1 MKTRNS
7 RREGLIL
14 LIVLGMLSL
23 FSLLAISFMV
33 ITSQSR
39 RSNAGRANRD
49 FRGTAPE
56 KLLDSAM
63 RVALRGTTDGS
74 SFLRGQGLLAD
85 LHGVAE
91 APIRVRVRSTIWG
104 VSSNS
109 LPPNQAQAYSNP
121 ITHNA
126 AERPLLLGN
135 RFLRIPVVSSGRAA
149 VAEVPRDDIDFPST
163 GNPNPITNPQFDLP
177 LEHDAWTSRIATFLS
192 GPLQG
197 ESFRIV
203 RYIGY
208 EPTTDGTAPSLQQSY
223 SITIDL
229 QDASR
234 RLATIGS
241 NTRSIEEWAIQTPPG
256 GGAAK
261 RGLFLCYGNVPNAGN
276 VRLAG
281 GYEIL
286 INAIPLNSHGIGING
301 NFNNSGGVSAPDPI
315 APIGSPLD
323 NALASVDANLRSMP
337 AALQPNRNAPNTP
350 PLSAVGD
357 ADEDYDAAD
366 FQNWYLSHRYAG
378 TTNSAGIIPSFHRAA
393 LINYI
398 VNAKDPRTYE
408 NGELYAAVTRI
419 LRAAGRPLSV
429 RAIDRSASNP
439 VTGGPLEVFTN
450 PDFTGSNGGQF
461 TLNDERSTQLDCV
474 WESLTNW
481 QDPNNPRGVTAF
493 LDWVRWLTK
502 GPWDVDSDGDGVYD
516 AIWTD
521 PNLPLTTS
529 REGKLLKVLVS
540 YQIESLDSR
549 LDLNA
554 AGNLTQTVAPAA
566 YGQLTN
572 DSYAVG
578 RDVQLAQGVGRG
590 PAEVSLRHLFGA
602 SGANNYRTFLESR
615 YQGQMPNGSGVLV
628 GETLPGVI
636 GNDVR
641 SQLDQREIRPASLH
655 SLLPALPADSG
666 GRISLGLDR
675 MGNPLMVNAGP
686 FTLPPFAGRPAV
698 TLNDIFNDHYE
709 TSLLSGGHGDNLF
722 TIAEWE
728 RMLRPN
734 DWDRSTLPR
743 RLNQVFDA
751 PRAVTPRSRHL
762 RYTPAGVS
770 RNTVQQSHS
779 MYELVRDMFA
789 FNPPEDVD
797 GTAFTTPLSFNAY
810 RELFPLEFHQGQG
823 LNINRPLGNG
833 VDDDAD
839 GNIDE
844 TDEALRDGIDND
856 GDGDIDELDERI
868 WSAFQQRT
876 YTSIAGNAPV
886 AIALA
891 ESPIPGKIILGG
903 IPYDRG
909 IFDGN
914 LDPTFE
920 ALANA
925 ALSGGAADSDNDGQA
940 DVDTLRY
947 HFGTQSR
954 QLLARN
960 LYSLAMLILPDDLY
974 LSNVPN
980 TSPVTGHERARRIA
994 QWAVNVVDFR
1004 DADSA
1009 MTRFPYDPDPFT
1021 PDPTTGA
1028 YWLPNPAAG
1037 HVVWGME
1044 QPDAV
1049 LTESLA
1055 THDLRVDDT
1064 TDDSTGNDLA
1074 GGDPHKDQV
1083 RMPEGSAFLEVL
1095 ALRTTSAA
1103 ADTSTPGVSN
1113 SLYSLNGTNRELNLS
1128 SLSPPIDI
1136 TPSGGGAAV
1145 TTRYPVFRVAISEP
1159 HPDPVD
1165 METPLAIQDPTNVE
1179 STSGRIKRPIRTY
1192 QQSEF
1197 PNQSGLVWD
1206 TSNVGNTPLAATA
1219 DSPHEIDRVLIFA
1232 PWSSDIGIPGLPSGM
1247 SSAAIAGRVYSNY
1260 NAGGTDVT
1268 LQGGEYLVVGPREIT
1283 YFGSRSGGGHS
1294 HQPNPHRIALSDSD
1308 GGSTPA
1314 VVADWATVYGTDP
1327 TTTTTNQRV
1336 DKRAPTRLVKS
1347 MIAGQPAP
1355 WAEAVPMQSYLR
1367 PNYIGFNVSAPY
1379 ANSYYR
1385 PPTDQLDSTDMGP
1398 DSVTGAPGFG
1408 AANMPADAYYDYG
1421 TLGGTVGTSVPDEPF
1436 DGRSGRPLSSSPPN
1450 GNEQWPYQD
1459 GMSMQPEPGTVQ
1471 NWCTA
1476 YLQRLADP
1484 DRPWHRD
1491 LNPYITLDWI
1501 PIDLTVFSGE
1511 DDFTMPA
1518 GREYQF
1524 ATRQKTGSMALTAGG
1539 YQPLT
1544 AMDTLRTFLSY
1555 DTTELADSIP
1565 VASSNAHF
1573 DVELPMDWATGGA
1586 PTTARPTLNGTTPN
1600 HVATLGYLNST
1611 FRLSGESGGTSVA
1624 GFLGAP
1630 SEAPAA
1636 LFWLDRQYTNPHEM
1650 AWAPLSAPGQLM
1662 QEFSAPATSTTTGA
1676 YADAQAPNDYTHL
1689 PNFFRAVPTQTGAA
1703 TVNQLAAATLFD
1715 LVETPSPWIDA
1726 QEFVP
1731 PADIAFTASPGNV
1744 MQQAVNYIFEP
1755 LRAPYNRLSRF
1766 TEPGRVNINDISE
1779 PAVWQGIMWNA
1790 IPPAA
1795 RSQIAANP
1803 TFWNELQISRAG
1815 YTPGSAPGVLGL
1827 TANPFLD
1834 ANSPSQFGGV
1844 FKSSFAAGMV
1854 PATRNMQALDGIARD
1869 ASGQLERPVN
1879 VTLMRSDTSSAA
1891 LFRPDYSTF
1900 SLAAKQPLM
1909 DYLPF
1914 TRLSNLVTTRSN
1926 VFSVRVTIGMFEFN
1940 SATGLG
1946 REYGLDDGT
1955 AQRHSAYYVIDRSIP
1970 VGYQEGLDLNTDNCV
1985 LMRRVIE

>member
-1 MKTRNS
+1 MKTKHS

-33 ITSQSR
+33 ISSQSR
-39 RSNAGRANRD
+39 TANAGRANRD

-91 APIRVRVRSTIWG
+91 APVRVRVRSTIWG
-104 VSSNS
+104 VTSNN
-109 LPPNQAQAYSNP
+109 LPPIQPQAYSNS
-121 ITHNA
+121 ITHNV
-126 AERPLLLGN
+126 AERPLLLAN
-135 RFLRIPVVSSGRAA
+135 RFLRIPIVSNSRAA
-149 VAEVPRDDIDFPST
+149 GAEVPRDDIDFPT
-163 GNPNPITNPQFDLP
+163 TANPNPTIDPQLDLP
-177 LEHDAWTSRIATFLS
+177 FEHDAWTSRVATFLS

-261 RGLFLCYGNVPNAGN
+261 LGLYLCYGTVPASGS
-276 VRLAG
+276 VPLSG

-286 INAIPLNSHGIGING
+286 VNAVPLNSHGIGING
-301 NFNNSGGVSAPDPI
+301 NLNNPGGVSVPDPI
-315 APIGSPLD
+315 APAGSPLD
-323 NALASVDANLRSMP
+323 NALSSADANLRNMP
-337 AALQPNRNAPNTP
+337 AALQPNRNIPNTP
-350 PLSAVGD
+350 PLPAIGD
-357 ADEDYDAAD
+357 VDEDYDAAD
-366 FQNWYLSHRYAG
+366 YQNWYLSHRHSG
-378 TTNSAGIIPSFHRAA
+378 VSNSAGIIPSFHRAA

-398 VNAKDPRTYE
+398 VNAKPPANYE
-408 NGELYAAVTRI
+408 DGDLYAAVTRI

-429 RAIDRSASNP
+429 RVDDQSVGLTIN
-439 VTGGPLEVFTN
+439 VN
-450 PDFTGSNGGQF
+450 PDFSGSNGGQF
-461 TLNDERSTQLDCV
+461 NLDDERSTQLDCT
-474 WESLTNW
+474 WESLTSW
-481 QDPNNPRGVTAF
+481 QDPGNPRGVTAF
-493 LDWVRWLTK
+493 VDWVRWLTK

-516 AIWTD
+516 SIWTD

-554 AGNLTQTVAPAA
+554 TGNLTQTVAPAA

-572 DSYAVG
+572 SSYAVG
-578 RDVQLAQGVGRG
+578 ANVQLAQGMGRG
-590 PAEVSLRHLFGA
+590 PAEVSLRHLFGT

-628 GETLPGVI
+628 GEALPGVV

-641 SQLDQREIRPASLH
+641 SQLNQREIRPTSLH
-655 SLLPALPADSG
+655 SLLPALPADSS
-666 GRISLGLDR
+666 GRIALGMDR
-675 MGNPLMVNAGP
+675 MGNPLMVNSGP

-698 TLNDIFNDHYE
+698 ALNDIFNDHYE
-709 TSLLSGGHGDNLF
+709 TSLLSGARGDNLF

-728 RMLRPN
+728 RVLRPN

-770 RNTVQQSHS
+770 RRTGQQSHS
-779 MYELVRDMFA
+779 MFELVRDMFA
-789 FNPPEDVD
+789 FNPPEDVG

-823 LNINRPLGNG
+823 FNINRPLGNG
-833 VDDDAD
+833 VDDDGD

-844 TDEALRDGIDND
+844 TDEALGDGIDND
-856 GDGDIDELDERI
+856 GDGFIDELDERI
-868 WSAFQQRT
+868 VWSAFQQRT
-876 YTSIAGNAPV
+876 YTSISGNTPV
-886 AIALA
+886 AIAQA
-891 ESPIPGKIILGG
+891 ESPIPGKVDIGG
-903 IPYDRG
+903 TLYDRG

-925 ALSGGAADSDNDGQA
+925 ARTGGAADSDSDGQA

-947 HFGTQSR
+947 HFGAQSR

-974 LSNVPN
+974 LSNVDN
-980 TSPVTGHERARRIA
+980 ATAVTGYERARRIA

-1021 PDPTTGA
+1021 QKPGG

-1064 TDDSTGNDLA
+1064 TDDSTGNDIA

-1103 ADTSTPGVSN
+1103 TDTSTPGVSN

-1136 TPSGGGAAV
+1136 TPSGGGTAV

-1159 HPDPVD
+1159 HGDPATD
-1165 METPLAIQDPTNVE
+1165 MGTPLALQSPASASQRQT
-1179 STSGRIKRPIRTY
+1179 TTY
-1192 QQSEF
+1192 QLSEF

-1206 TSNVGNTPLAATA
+1206 TTNISNAPLAAAA
-1219 DSPHEIDRVLIFA
+1219 DSPYEIDRVLIFA
-1232 PWSSDIGIPGLPSGM
+1232 PWSSNVGIPGLPSTL
-1247 SSAAIAGRVYSNY
+1247 SPAAIAGRVYSNY
-1260 NAGGTDVT
+1260 NAGGADVT

-1294 HQPNPHRIALSDSD
+1294 HQPNPHRIALSDSN

-1314 VVADWATVYGTDP
+1314 VVNQWTTAYGTDP
-1327 TTTTTNQRV
+1327 TTMTTNQRV

-1355 WAEAVPMQSYLR
+1355 WAEAVPMQSYFR
-1367 PNYIGFNVSAPY
+1367 TNYIGFNVSAPY
-1379 ANSYYR
+1379 GNSYYR
-1385 PPTDQLDSTDMGP
+1385 APTDQLDSTDMGP

-1408 AANMPADAYYDYG
+1408 TANMPADAYYDYG

-1436 DGRSGRPLSSSPPN
+1436 DGVGNRPLSSSTSN
-1450 GNEQWPYQD
+1450 THQWLYRD
-1459 GMSMQPEPGTVQ
+1459 GGMQPEPGTAQ

-1484 DRPWHRD
+1484 ERPWHRD

-1511 DDFTMPA
+1511 DSFTMPG
-1518 GREYQF
+1518 GRDYQF

-1539 YQPLT
+1539 YQPLS
-1544 AMDTLRTFLSY
+1544 AMDTLRTFHSY

-1565 VASSNAHF
+1565 LTTSMAHF
-1573 DVELPMDWATGGA
+1573 DVELPMDWATGGV
-1586 PTTARPTLNGTTPN
+1586 PSTARPTINGTAPN

-1611 FRLSGESGGTSVA
+1611 FRLSGETSGTSIA
-1624 GFLGAP
+1624 GFVGAP
-1630 SEAPAA
+1630 SEAPAG

-1662 QEFSAPATSTTTGA
+1662 QEFSAPLTSATTGA
-1676 YADAQAPNDYTHL
+1676 FADEQAPNDYAHL

-1703 TVNQLAAATLFD
+1703 TENQLAAATLFD
-1715 LVETPSPWIDA
+1715 LIETQSPWIDA
-1726 QEFVP
+1726 EEFVP

-1779 PAVWQGIMWNA
+1779 PSVWQGVMWNGL
-1790 IPPAA
+1790 PLAA
-1795 RSQIAANP
+1795 RNQIVSNP
-1803 TFWNELQISRAG
+1803 TFWNELQVSRAG
-1815 YTPGSAPGVLGL
+1815 YTPGAAPGVLGL

-1854 PATRNMQALDGIARD
+1854 PLTRNIQALDGIARD
-1869 ASGQLERPVN
+1869 ASGQLERPGN
-1879 VTLMRSDTSSAA
+1879 VTLMRSDTSGAP

-1900 SLAAKQPLM
+1900 SLASKQPLM

-1946 REYGLDDGT
+1946 REYGIDEGT
-1955 AQRHSAYYVIDRSIP
+1955 AQRHSAFYVIDRSIP